1 MLKVERI
8 LEYLRITGYPDGSE
22 WLFLPTRPA
31 DRGFGTAGPTHI
43 WTCHST
49 GLFELFD
56 ANTRRR
62 TTIIELGALSPAVTH
77 IPLTVSR
84 DGQSLFILQGLGSTE
99 THLKIVDI
107 ASGKVT
113 AAHAGLPPMMWR
125 APIERHDGRLLL
137 AQRGASL
144 ILLDPTTGTRED
156 SQVSGNAAP
165 PGFIGASPSGRYW
178 LRFDQTSLPVRQ
190 DSAGMIGR
198 LLGKQTDEEPRYGL
212 TVQVWE
218 AFPLR
223 FLHRTVVAWLTVKEL
238 PDETSLNRMRGKP
251 PAISS
256 RRVLWNVIAQTTAA
270 AGDSHHAAAPLRSA
284 YPPGVATDDGAW
296 QVVERNVEALAR
308 GWVLVVGWQPDE
320 SAFWVSTNNFLT
332 CVGIDGTISPRLYT
346 ERRGLEGGTIRP
358 IAARYQDVMP
368 LAGRKARVIYQNG
381 EALFDGAATTKVNQT
396 VAVPTARDHWQP
408 RGGPDDPE
416 ARGRSAAFRRV
427 AELNAQRRQIVVPLA
442 DWSESEVIRAIDAL
456 AELAAEGEIHRR
468 AVGRV
473 TTILFEIGGAQL
485 HESQFFPE
493 VGLRV
498 PAAAPAIRRLV
509 ERFVDASGDHDFLFA
524 AEEGP
529 GVLAHAVKVLGVL
542 DLSSIPTLERYGRL
556 VDAEHEYFFAGE
568 TVRAVIAAHGWTDE
582 IVDFVFWVLVRN
594 YYNTLQEYGPIWQSW
609 GLRDAVV
616 QRNPRALAQHLV
628 TELADIIRWVAD
640 PSRYGAAGLEKL
652 AREIPQPHEPWARAF
667 FDELEKAFNQR

>member
-8 LEYLRITGYPDGSE
+8 LEYLRVTGYPDGSE

-31 DRGFGTAGPTHI
+31 DRGFGAAGPTHI
-43 WTCHST
+43 WTCNST

-62 TTIIELGALSPAVTH
+62 TTLIELGEVSRAPPH
-77 IPLTVSR
+77 IPVTASR
-84 DGQSLFILQGLGSTE
+84 DGRSLFILQVGPTE

-107 ASGKVT
+107 AAGQVK
-113 AAHAGLPPMMWR
+113 AAYAGLPPMMWR
-125 APIERHDGRLLL
+125 APLERADGRLLL
-137 AQRGASL
+137 AQRGAHL
-144 ILLDPTTGTRED
+144 ILFDPITGARED
-156 SQVSGNAAP
+156 SQVPGNAAP

-178 LRFDQTSLPVRQ
+178 LRFDQRSLPVRQ

-198 LLGKQTDEEPRYGL
+198 LFGKPIDEEPRYGL

-238 PDETSLNRMRGKP
+238 PDETHLNRIRDKP
-251 PAISS
+251 AAISS
-256 RRVLWNVIAQTTAA
+256 RRVLWDVIAQTTAA
-270 AGDSHHAAAPLRSA
+270 AGDRHDAAAPPRSA

-296 QVVERNVEALAR
+296 QVVARNVEALAR
-308 GWVLVVGWQPDE
+308 DWVNVVGWQADE

-346 ERRGLEGGTIRP
+346 ERRGLESGTIRP
-358 IAARYQDVMP
+358 IAVRPQEVLP
-368 LAGRKARVIYQNG
+368 LTDRKARVIYQNG
-381 EALFDGAATTKVNQT
+381 EALFDGTPTATVDRT
-396 VAVPTARDHWQP
+396 VAVSAARDHWQP

-416 ARGRSAAFRRV
+416 ARARSAAYHRV
-427 AELNAQRRQIVVPLA
+427 AELKAQRRQIVVPLA

-456 AELAAEGEIHRR
+456 AGLAAEGEIHRR
-468 AVGRV
+468 AVDRYA
-473 TTILFEIGGAQL
+473 TIVFEIGGVQL

-493 VGLRV
+493 VRSRV
-498 PAAAPAIRRLV
+498 PTAAPAIRRLV
-509 ERFVDASGDHDFLFA
+509 ERFVDASGDRDFLFA
-524 AEEGP
+524 GEAGP
-529 GVLAHAVKVLGVL
+529 GVLAHAVQVLGVL

-568 TVRAVIAAHGWTDE
+568 TVPAVLAAHGWTDE
-582 IVDFVFWVLVRN
+582 TVDFVFWVLVRN
-594 YYNTLQEYGPIWQSW
+594 YYNTLQSYEPVWHSW

-616 QRNPRALAQHLV
+616 HRDPRGLAQHLV
-628 TELADIIRWVAD
+628 TKLADIIRWVDD
-640 PSRYGAAGLEKL
+640 PGRYGAAGLDQL
-652 AREIPQPHEPWARAF
+652 ARDIPQPHEPWARAF
-667 FDELEKAFNQR
+667 FDELERAFNQR